1 MTASCSWSA
10 RMRRSRRRSNG
21 SRLSTSRLRSRSW
34 ALHFRHSTPSCPC
47 WHRSTG
53 NSARP
58 TNAGFSSTVA
68 GPTRPRST
76 RSRSTSGA
84 AEILGL
90 GVGDVLEYDGLT
102 PEEFER
108 CWQTDDAPS
117 ECEELIART
126 DGPFPIKLD
135 VVGLVRSTEDITG
148 AATDFAIVTATPAF
162 YEHYHGVI
170 GEAADL
176 VSVRLRDGTT
186 PEQFAEEVDAILPDG
201 AEAVHEFNSG
211 ESVYDATN
219 TLAVG
224 LLVFGLVV
232 LIAASVAVGQAVL
245 RQLQAAGNEHATLRA
260 LGMGRGPRAIAVALP
275 VLPVALL
282 GSMLGVFGAWFA
294 SRWFPTGVAGRGEP
308 DPGVDFDATVLLG
321 GALVF
326 ALAFAGLTLG
336 GAWWRTRPRGGA
348 RERVSRPFLRSVRAL
363 QPPALGI
370 GAGLALDAGRG
381 PRAVPVRSAF
391 VACIAATA
399 GVVAVLAF
407 AAGLHRLQSTPELF
421 GTPYD
426 AMGFTDPEPLLED
439 PEVEAVAAVKF
450 RAPLRVNGRPV
461 PGFSYDAL
469 RGDLGP
475 TVVTGRAPE
484 TDAEIALGADTMKL
498 AGVEIG
504 DSVQVAGSG
513 PAREM
518 LVVGTSV
525 FPVIDNSNELAD
537 GVVVMPE
544 TIVALDASDQEM
556 FDSYVI
562 RVEDGADTDR
572 VVERLARNE
581 SGLDGGITRST
592 PPGEVRNLD
601 EVDAYPTALAVVL
614 AVLGIAG
621 LAHALALAARRRA
634 PDLALLRA
642 LGFRRRDVG
651 RAIAWQSL
659 TIATVGVVVGVPLGL
674 LIGRVSWRFTAD
686 NVGVR
691 VEHVLPVL
699 ALVAAVP
706 VVVLVA
712 MAAAWLPARRATR
725 LHPTEILRNE

>member
-1 MTASCSWSA
+1 MAFMGAALPTLDVYVPLLAPVDGRFGTSYE
-10 RMRRSRRRSNG
+10 RGILVEGRRPDRDAFDEV
-21 SRLSTSRLRSRSW
+21 
-34 ALHFRHSTPSCPC
+34 AL
-47 WHRSTG
+47 
-53 NSARP
+53 
-58 TNAGFSSTVA
+58 
-68 GPTRPRST
+68 
-76 RSRSTSGA
+76 TSGA

-90 GVGDVLEYDGLT
+90 GVGDVIEYNGLT
-102 PEEFER
+102 PDEFER
-108 CWQTDDAPS
+108 CWMSDDQPV
-117 ECEELIART
+117 ECEAVVMRT

-135 VVGLVRSTEDITG
+135 VVGLVRSSEDISGT
-148 AATDFAIVTATPAF
+148 ATEFAIVTATPGF
-162 YEHYHGVI
+162 YEHYHGLI
-170 GEAADL
+170 GESDDL
-176 VSVRLRDGTT
+176 VSVRLRDGAT
-186 PEQFAEEVDAILPDG
+186 PQQFAEEVDAILPDG

-224 LLVFGLVV
+224 LLLFGLVV

-245 RQLQAAGNEHATLRA
+245 RQLQATGHEHATLRA
-260 LGMGRGPRAIAVALP
+260 LGMGRGARAIAVALP

-282 GSMLGVFGAWFA
+282 GTMLGFFGAWFS
-294 SRWFPTGVAGRGEP
+294 SRWFPTGVAARAEP
-308 DPGVDFDATVLLG
+308 DPGIDFDVTVLLG
-321 GALVF
+321 GALVLACAMG
-326 ALAFAGLTLG
+326 ALILG
-336 GAWWRTRPRGGA
+336 GAWWRTRARGDA
-348 RERVSRPFLRSVRAL
+348 RERASRPFLRAVRAF
-363 QPPALGI
+363 QPPALGV

-391 VACIAATA
+391 IACVAATA

-407 AAGLHRLQSTPELF
+407 GAGLQRLQSTPELF

-439 PEVEAVAAVKF
+439 PDVEAVAAVKF
-450 RAPLRVNGRPV
+450 RAPLRLDGRPV
-461 PGFSYDAL
+461 PGFSYEPL

-475 TVVTGRAPE
+475 TVVSGRAPE

-504 DSVQVAGSG
+504 DTVQVAGSG
-513 PAREM
+513 PIREM
-518 LVVGTSV
+518 RVVGTSV

-544 TIVALDASDQEM
+544 TMVALDATDDEM

-562 RVEDGADTDR
+562 RIADGADTDG
-572 VVERLARNE
+572 VVARLARNE
-581 SGLDGGITRST
+581 SDLDGGVTT
-592 PPGEVRNLD
+592 PVPPGEIRNLD

-614 AVLGIAG
+614 AILGIAG

-634 PDLALLRA
+634 PDFAVLRA

-659 TIATVGVVVGVPLGL
+659 TIAAVGVVVGVPLGL

-699 ALVAAVP
+699 ALAAAVP

-712 MAAAWLPARRATR
+712 MASAWLPARRAAHR
-725 LHPTEILRNE
+725 HPTEILRNE